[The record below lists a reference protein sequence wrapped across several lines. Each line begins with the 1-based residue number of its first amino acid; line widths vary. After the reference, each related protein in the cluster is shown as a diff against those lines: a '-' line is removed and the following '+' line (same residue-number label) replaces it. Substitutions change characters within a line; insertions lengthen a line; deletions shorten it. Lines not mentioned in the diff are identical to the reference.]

1 MSPAPAPRLA
11 LQDWA
16 LLLGLS
22 LLWGGSY
29 FFSKIAVAELPPLTV
44 MAGRVMLAS
53 ATLLSVCRIAGIAL
67 PWARWRDLLVM
78 GALNNILPFSLIF
91 WAQTALPSGLASILN
106 ATTPLF
112 TVLLA
117 HAATADERLTPGKL
131 AGVAA
136 GILGVA
142 VLVGIEAAQG
152 LGHAILPELACLA
165 AALFYAMA
173 GLFARRR
180 LKGLSPVAGAA
191 GQVTASSLLALPL
204 VALADRPWTL
214 PVPSAGALTA
224 LLALAVLSTAL
235 GYAVYFRI
243 LARAGATNLLL
254 VTFLIPAS
262 AILLGAAF
270 LGERL
275 EAHHLAGFALIGLGL
290 AAIDGRPGAYVSRL
304 SRRRRTGS
312 GLH

>member
-1 MSPAPAPRLA
+1 MSTAPIPRLA

-29 FFSKIAVAELPPLTV
+29 FFSKVAVAELPPLTV
-44 MAGRVMLAS
+44 MAGRVMLACL
-53 ATLLSVCRIAGIAL
+53 TLLSVCRIVGIAL
-67 PWARWRDLLVM
+67 PWERWRDLLVM
-78 GALNNILPFSLIF
+78 GALNNVVPFSLIF
-91 WAQTALPSGLASILN
+91 WAQTEIASGLASILN

-117 HAATADERLTPGKL
+117 HVATADERLTPAKL

-136 GILGVA
+136 GIAGVA
-142 VLVGIEAAQG
+142 VLVGIEAVEG

-165 AALFYAMA
+165 AALSYAVA

-191 GQVTASSLLALPL
+191 GQVTASSLLALPI
-204 VALADRPWTL
+204 VALADRPWSL
-214 PVPSAGALTA
+214 PVPSATALSA

-235 GYAVYFRI
+235 GYAVYFRL
-243 LARAGATNLLL
+243 LAQAGATNLLL

-262 AILLGAAF
+262 AILLGATF

-290 AAIDGRPGAYVSRL
+290 AAIDGRLGRYVSMT
-304 SRRRRTGS
+304 SRRRKASSALR
-312 GLH
+312 